1 MTHPHGSYSAVVM
14 PASRRPRLNRVVC
27 TLVLAALLT
36 PLVAW
41 SAPADDGGARMRAL
55 LADIAQRSGEENVYT
70 GDAQIGTL
78 RALVDDPRNAAVP
91 ALHWRHLRTLA
102 REELRVGETEAAV
115 RHLEAAAA
123 LVPKL
128 GRAVPQADVDAAQ
141 FETAVAYLRWGEDRN
156 CVARHTSDSCIVP
169 IRASGVHKDQE
180 GSRRGIAVLE
190 QILARQPDHLVARWL
205 LNVAYMTV
213 GAYPDG
219 VPAAWRIPPA
229 VFTGGAPFPHFT
241 DVAAQAGVNYRDLGG
256 GVAVEDFDGDGV
268 LDIVVSS
275 TNPRSALRYY
285 AGRGDGTFRERSE
298 EAGFAGLLGGG
309 NVAQADYDGDGD
321 VDLLVLRGAWL
332 GRNGRHPKSLLRND
346 GHGTFTDVT
355 FASGLGDVHYPSQ
368 TAAWADYDDDGDLD
382 LYVGNEGEENF
393 RFPSQLFRNDGDGRF
408 TDVAAAA
415 GVSGGLLVKGV
426 AWLDYDGDGFM
437 DLYVSNYDEP
447 NRLYRNRG
455 DGTFTD
461 VAAQAGVTLP
471 LASHAVVTGDFDDDG
486 RIDLFVG
493 ATTPLHR
500 PTAHGT
506 KVDPLSPLAAYVAD
520 AIGVKTSASG
530 ESGRLYLNRG
540 DGRFED
546 ATRAWG
552 LDRVMLSGGIGV
564 GDVDLD
570 GFLDL
575 YVGTAW
581 NGYEGLLPN
590 VLYVNRGGRR
600 FADATAAAGLGHL
613 QKDGGI
619 VIADLDGDGD
629 EDVFVNAGGMFVGD
643 AFGDVLFANPGNG
656 NGWLDLQL
664 VGKGANRSAIG
675 ARIRVTIVEDGK
687 PRDIHRTVGAG
698 SSFGASPLRQRIGL
712 GKARRAESVEITWP
726 GSGRTQALRHLDAG
740 QRVLVLE
747 DAGRPS
753 D

>member
-1 MTHPHGSYSAVVM
+1 MSS
-14 PASRRPRLNRVVC
+14 SRRPRIRACAL
-27 TLVLAALLT
+27 ALL
-36 PLVAW
+36 LVARAG
-41 SAPADDGGARMRAL
+41 SIASADDGGQRMRAI
-55 LADIAQRSGEENVYT
+55 LADIAQRSAEENVYT

-78 RALVDDPRNAAVP
+78 RALVEDPRNAAVP
-91 ALHWRHLRTLA
+91 ALHWRHLRALA
-102 REELRVGETEAAV
+102 QQELRVGETEAAV
-115 RHLEAAAA
+115 RHLEEAAA

-128 GRAVPQADVDAAQ
+128 GRAVPQSDVDAAQ
-141 FETAVAYLRWGEDRN
+141 LETAVAYLRWGEDRN

-205 LNVAYMTV
+205 LNIAYMTI
-213 GAYPDG
+213 GEYPDG
-219 VPAAWRIPPA
+219 VPAQWRIPPS
-229 VFTGGAPFPHFT
+229 VFTGGEAFPHFT
-241 DVAAQAGVNYRDLGG
+241 DVAAQAGVNTRDLGG
-256 GVAVEDFDGDGV
+256 GVAVEDYDGDGV
-268 LDIVVSS
+268 LDVVVSS
-275 TNPRSALRYY
+275 SNPKSALRYF
-285 AGRGDGTFRERSE
+285 AGRGDGTFRERSD

-309 NVAQADYDGDGD
+309 NVVQADYDGDGD

-368 TAAWADYDDDGDLD
+368 TAAWADYDNDGDLD

-393 RFPSQLFRNDGDGRF
+393 RFPSQLFRNDGNGRF

-426 AWLDYDGDGFM
+426 AWLDHDGDGFQ
-437 DLYVSNYDEP
+437 DLYVSNYGEP

-471 LASHAVVTGDFDDDG
+471 LASHAVVTGDFDGDG

-493 ATTPLHR
+493 ATSPLHR

-506 KVDPLSPLAAYVAD
+506 KVDRLSPLAAYVAD
-520 AIGVKTSASG
+520 ALGQKTSATG
-530 ESGRLYLNRG
+530 ETGKLYRNLG

-600 FADATAAAGLGHL
+600 FADVTAAAGLGHL

-619 VIADLDGDGD
+619 VVADLDADGD
-629 EDVFVNAGGMFVGD
+629 EDVFVNTGGMYVGD
-643 AFGDVLFANPGNG
+643 AFGDVLFANPGG
-656 NGWLDLQL
+656 GGSWLDLQL
-664 VGKGANRSAIG
+664 VGTKANRSAIG
-675 ARIRVTIVEDGK
+675 ARIRVTVIEDGK

-698 SSFGASPLRQRIGL
+698 SSFGANPLRERIGL
-712 GKARRAESVEITWP
+712 GSARRAESVEIIWP
-726 GSGRTQALRHLDAG
+726 GSGRKQTLRHLDAG
-740 QRVLVLE
+740 QRVLVVE
-747 DAGRPS
+747 DADRPS

>member
-1 MTHPHGSYSAVVM
+1 
-14 PASRRPRLNRVVC
+14 
-27 TLVLAALLT
+27 
-36 PLVAW
+36 
-41 SAPADDGGARMRAL
+41 MRDL
-55 LADIAQRSGEENVYT
+55 LADVARRSAEENVYT
-70 GDAQIGTL
+70 GDAQVGTL
-78 RALVDDPRNAAVP
+78 RALVDDPRNAAIP
-91 ALHWRHLRTLA
+91 ALHWRHLRALA
-102 REELRVGETEAAV
+102 QQELRVGETDAAV
-115 RHLEAAAA
+115 RHLEEAAA

-128 GRAVPQADVDAAQ
+128 GRAVPQSDVDAAR
-141 FETAVAYLRWGEDRN
+141 FETAVAYLRWGENRN

-169 IRASGVHKDQE
+169 IRASGVHKDPE

-205 LNVAYMTV
+205 LNIASMTI
-213 GAYPDG
+213 GEYPDG
-219 VPAAWRIPPA
+219 VPAAWRIPPEA
-229 VFTGGAPFPHFT
+229 FAGGEPFPRFT
-241 DVAAQAGVNYRDLGG
+241 DVAAAAGVNTMDLGG
-256 GVAVEDFDGDGV
+256 GAAVEDYDGDGV
-268 LDIVVSS
+268 LDLVVSS
-275 TNPRSALRYY
+275 TSPRSPLRYF

-309 NVAQADYDGDGD
+309 NLLQADYDGDGD

-332 GRNGRHPKSLLRND
+332 GRSGRHPKSLLRND
-346 GHGTFTDVT
+346 GKGAFTDVT

-368 TAAWADYDDDGDLD
+368 TAAFADYDNDGDLD

-408 TDVAAAA
+408 TDVAVAA

-426 AWLDYDGDGFM
+426 AWLDFDGDGFQ
-437 DLYVSNYDEP
+437 DLYVSNYNEP

-500 PTAHGT
+500 PQAHGT
-506 KVDPLSPLAAYVAD
+506 RIDPLSPLAAYVAD
-520 AIGVKTSASG
+520 ALGKPTSAETG
-530 ESGRLYLNRG
+530 KLYRNLGN
-540 DGRFED
+540 GRFED
-546 ATRAWG
+546 ATNAFG
-552 LDRVMLSGGIGV
+552 LDRVQLSGGIGV
-564 GDVDLD
+564 GDVNAD

-575 YVGTAW
+575 YAGTAW

-590 VLYVNRGGRR
+590 VLWVNRSGRR
-600 FADATAAAGLGHL
+600 FADVTASAGVGHL

-619 VIADLDGDGD
+619 VMADLDGDGD
-629 EDVFVNAGGMFVGD
+629 EDIFVNTGGMFAGD
-643 AFGDVLFANPGNG
+643 TFGDVLFANPGG
-656 NGWLDLQL
+656 DERSWLDLQL
-664 VGKGANRSAIG
+664 VGTRANRSAIG
-675 ARIRVTIVEDGK
+675 ARIRVTTLEDGK

-698 SSFGASPLRQRIGL
+698 SSFGANPLRQRIGL
-712 GKARRAESVEITWP
+712 GKAARAESVEITWP
-726 GSGRTQALRHLDAG
+726 GSGRKQTLRHLDAG

-747 DAGRPS
+747 DPDRPS
-753 D
+753 E